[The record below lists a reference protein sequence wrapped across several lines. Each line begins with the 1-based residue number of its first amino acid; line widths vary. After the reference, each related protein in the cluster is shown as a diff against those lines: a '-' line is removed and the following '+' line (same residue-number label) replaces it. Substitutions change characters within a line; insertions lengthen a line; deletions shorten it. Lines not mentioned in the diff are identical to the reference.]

1 MKRILLL
8 LFIAIE
14 VLPFTTLAG
23 SGANDSALRAK
34 ATQWMS
40 NTGGLRFLENKGQ
53 MMDMQRKP
61 VPNVLYEASSRGM
74 DVYVTTS
81 GLSYVF
87 VKLEK
92 HKKNNSSPVQFKFK
106 QNDDS
111 ITETYCRADMQLV
124 GADIRKENIIKEDE
138 SENRTDYYYGGIC
151 PDGILNVHS
160 YEKVTIKNI
169 YPGIDWVLHSEK
181 NGLKYDF
188 IVHPGADPS
197 QIKLK
202 YKWTDKPQL
211 QEDGSIKISTPMGAI
226 TEGTPISYCS
236 GEQVQTT
243 YIVKDSEIYIKVSH
257 YNSTQLLI
265 IDPTLVW
272 GTYYDGGA
280 NDIDDVF
287 SMQEDGSNVWI
298 TGGTASPNFPTFN
311 PGGGAYFQGTLPGT
325 GNMYILQFNIAGVLI
340 WSTYYGGNGKYG
352 DRATSINSDGTNVW
366 VTGYTCSS
374 NFPILNPGGG
384 AYFQGA
390 LAGSQNA
397 FILQFTTA
405 GIRKWATFYGG
416 NSNYPVGDEGNSIY
430 SDGHNVW
437 VTGQASSTNFP
448 TLNPGGGAYFQGT
461 LANSYANVFILQ
473 FSTAGVLKWATYYG
487 GDVYEV
493 GYSICSD
500 GINVWVTG
508 STESSNFPTL
518 NPGGGTYFQ
527 GALAGTDNIFI
538 LKFDMGGVC
547 KWATYYGDSG
557 LNLGSSINSDGKN
570 VWLTGYTASANF
582 PTMNPGGGA
591 YFQGALGGTYDA
603 FILNFDTAGI
613 RKWATYYGG
622 TNTTQGFCI
631 QSDGKHVWVCGATSS
646 TNFPLLNPGCGYYD
660 DTLGNINK
668 QFPNQD
674 VFISQFNMS
683 GVSQWATY
691 YGDDMEDD
699 GSFIWSD
706 GTNLFVAGD
715 AEFGSYYPTVNPGGG
730 AFYQD
735 TGSGIE
741 FVFVGKFILSG
752 GRLSVGP
759 GVSICRGD
767 SARLSAADAVT
778 YSWSP
783 PTGLSATNIPN
794 PMASPKFTTTYTV
807 TGTDTGICAGTRVD
821 SVKVIVDTMGPIVL
835 SPHDTSICSGSSISL
850 NASGGTTYIWSNG
863 STTSSTFIANDT
875 TSQTYTVA
883 ITNGACHK
891 DTSMTVKV
899 VPLPKPVITGDSLK
913 CFGIIDTLTVSS
925 PVNPTTYLWRN
936 GSTSTSIITGKLTS
950 DTTIYVTAYNSLGC
964 PVKDSFKVMVQ
975 LYPLVTVNPPAIVC
989 SGTQTRLKAT
999 ATGTGPFTYKWSPGG
1014 KTTDTITVN
1023 PDSLTYY
1030 FVKVSNGCT
1039 TTKTTWV
1046 EPDNPSLEA
1055 CCNNI
1060 IFAGDDTVLVARS
1073 PTAKKYEWSPQV
1085 NCLNP
1090 SCDSV
1095 QVSPTVT
1102 TTYTV
1107 ISTDSAGCQVE
1118 RIITIVVEMPCADFA
1133 VPNVFTPNDPGVL
1146 GLNSLFYIKT
1156 FGIQSWSIIIYDR
1169 WGKEMFH
1176 SSNPTQYWDGNTE
1189 NGGKAPDGVYYYII
1203 NATCRDNAYK
1213 KDGFVQLI
1221 R

>member
-1 MKRILLL
+1 MKEKYL
-8 LFIAIE
+8 LFILIVIAI
-14 VLPFTTLAG
+14 PFNVSAG
-23 SGANDSALRAK
+23 NNDSALRAK

-40 NTGGLRFLENKGQ
+40 NSVGLRFLENKGQ

-61 VPNVLYEASSRGM
+61 VPNVLYEASGGGM
-74 DVYVTTS
+74 DVYVTTT

-87 VKLEK
+87 VKLDK
-92 HKKNNSSPVQFKFK
+92 HKKKTSLPVQFKFK
-106 QNDDS
+106 QNGDS

-124 GADIRKENIIKEDE
+124 DASIKKENIVQEGA
-138 SENRTDYYYGGIC
+138 STNRTDYYYGDVC

-160 YEKVTIKNI
+160 YGKVTIKNI
-169 YPGIDWVLHSEK
+169 YPGIDWVLHSGK
-181 NGLKYDF
+181 KGLKYDF

-197 QIKLK
+197 LIKLK
-202 YKWTDKPQL
+202 YKWTDRPQL
-211 QEDGSIKISTPMGAI
+211 QEDGSVKISTPMGNI
-226 TEGTPISYCS
+226 TEGTPISYCN

-243 YIVKDSEIYIKVSH
+243 YVVKDSEIHFSVSD
-257 YNSTQLLI
+257 YNSTQSLI

-272 GTYYDGGA
+272 GTYYVGGP
-280 NDIDDVF
+280 NDINDVE
-287 SMQEDGSNVWI
+287 SMQEDGTNVWI
-298 TGGTASPNFPTFN
+298 TGGTASPYFPTFN

-325 GNMYILQFNIAGVLI
+325 GNMYILQFNTAGVLK

-352 DRATSINSDGTNVW
+352 DRATSIYSDGTNVW
-366 VTGYTCSS
+366 VTGYTSSS
-374 NFPILNPGGG
+374 NFPTLNPGGG
-384 AYFQGA
+384 AYFQA
-390 LAGSQNA
+390 TPAGSQNA

-405 GIRKWATFYGG
+405 GIRKWATCYGG

-437 VTGQASSTNFP
+437 VTGQASSSNFP

-473 FSTAGVLKWATYYG
+473 FSTAGALKWATYYG

-631 QSDGKHVWVCGATSS
+631 QSDGKRVWVCGATSS

-821 SVKVIVDTMGPIVL
+821 SVKVIVDTMEPVVL
-835 SPHDTSICSGSSISL
+835 SPHDTSICSGSSIIL
-850 NASGGTTYIWSNG
+850 KAQGGGTYNWSTGATTG
-863 STTSSTFIANDT
+863 SIFITDDT

-883 ITNGACHK
+883 ITNGACRK
-891 DTSMTVKV
+891 DTLVKV
-899 VPLPKPVITGDSLK
+899 TIVPLPKPVIAGTASK
-913 CFGIIDTLTVSS
+913 CLGLADTLAVSS
-925 PVNPTTYLWRN
+925 SVNPTTYKWAN
-936 GSTSTSIITGKLTS
+936 GSTSTSVITGKLTT
-950 DTTIYVTAYNSLGC
+950 DTTIYVTAYNNLGC
-964 PVKDSFKVMVQ
+964 PVKDSFRVS
-975 LYPLVTVNPPAIVC
+975 VNLPP
-989 SGTQTRLKAT
+989 
-999 ATGTGPFTYKWSPGG
+999 
-1014 KTTDTITVN
+1014 
-1023 PDSLTYY
+1023 
-1030 FVKVSNGCT
+1030 
-1039 TTKTTWV
+1039 
-1046 EPDNPSLEA
+1046 
-1055 CCNNI
+1055 
-1060 IFAGDDTVLVARS
+1060 
-1073 PTAKKYEWSPQV
+1073 
-1085 NCLNP
+1085 
-1090 SCDSV
+1090 
-1095 QVSPTVT
+1095 
-1102 TTYTV
+1102 
-1107 ISTDSAGCQVE
+1107 
-1118 RIITIVVEMPCADFA
+1118 
-1133 VPNVFTPNDPGVL
+1133 
-1146 GLNSLFYIKT
+1146 
-1156 FGIQSWSIIIYDR
+1156 
-1169 WGKEMFH
+1169 
-1176 SSNPTQYWDGNTE
+1176 
-1189 NGGKAPDGVYYYII
+1189 
-1203 NATCRDNAYK
+1203 
-1213 KDGFVQLI
+1213 
-1221 R
+1221 